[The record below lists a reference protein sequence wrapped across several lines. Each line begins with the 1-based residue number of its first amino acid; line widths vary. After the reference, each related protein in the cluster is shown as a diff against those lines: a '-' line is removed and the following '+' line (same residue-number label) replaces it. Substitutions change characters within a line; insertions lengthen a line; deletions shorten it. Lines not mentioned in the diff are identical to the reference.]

1 MINVLVTIEVNNF
14 SLLSDFES
22 KAVKIM
28 HSHGGG
34 MIRAFETKRNEDG
47 TGQEIHLLEF
57 PNITAFDEYRSNP
70 LLLEYAELRSK
81 AIESMVV
88 VISTEQ
94 KEYS

>member
-1 MINVLVTIEVNNF
+1 MINVLVTLEVNNF
-14 SLLSDFES
+14 FLLSDFEC
-22 KAVKIM
+22 KAIKIM
-28 HSHGGG
+28 HSHGGR
-34 MIRAFETKRNEDG
+34 MVQAFETNRNEDG
-47 TGQEIHLLEF
+47 TGQEVHLLEF

-70 LLLEYAELRSK
+70 LLLDHAELRSK